1 MIELVYAMKSDA
13 ADQERLIGIF
23 SEMLDET
30 VERNDCLQV
39 FEFRNQRLR
48 LIFVF
53 MRAQLFTITHVLILM
68 FLLQRRINLASFE
81 GSKPSILASAY
92 VRRMLRY
99 SRLSPCCF
107 VIALIYLE
115 RLKRKEA
122 SIFMT
127 STTFQRLLL
136 VAVMVA
142 AKFLD
147 DYYESNKH
155 W

>member
-1 MIELVYAMKSDA
+1 
-13 ADQERLIGIF
+13 
-23 SEMLDET
+23 
-30 VERNDCLQV
+30 
-39 FEFRNQRLR
+39 
-48 LIFVF
+48 
-53 MRAQLFTITHVLILM
+53 
-68 FLLQRRINLASFE
+68 
-81 GSKPSILASAY
+81 
-92 VRRMLRY
+92 MLRY

-115 RLKRKEA
+115 RLKRKED
-122 SIFMT
+122 SIFVT

-155 W
+155 WWNPPPLGSFLAHHTPAATDAPEFSGRRSAG

>member
-1 MIELVYAMKSDA
+1 
-13 ADQERLIGIF
+13 
-23 SEMLDET
+23 
-30 VERNDCLQV
+30 
-39 FEFRNQRLR
+39 
-48 LIFVF
+48 
-53 MRAQLFTITHVLILM
+53 
-68 FLLQRRINLASFE
+68 
-81 GSKPSILASAY
+81 
-92 VRRMLRY
+92 MLRY

-115 RLKRKEA
+115 RLKRKED
-122 SIFMT
+122 SIFVT